1 MYSIYLI
8 SANIEGLIQWKVGLS
23 RHPEKR
29 LKELKTANP
38 NIIGINALYTVN
50 DRAVAYRIEAILKK
64 NLKAFSIGGE
74 WMEQIALTETLFIEY
89 CTLYEDLAR
98 VILKKNDFSIY

>member
-1 MYSIYLI
+1 MYSLYLI

-38 NIIGINALYTVN
+38 NIIGINALYEVN

-64 NLKAFSIGGE
+64 NLKQFSIGGE
-74 WMEQIALTETLFIEY
+74 WMEHIALNETLFIEY
-89 CTLYEDLAR
+89 CTLYETLAR
-98 VILKKNDFSIY
+98 VILKKNDYTIY